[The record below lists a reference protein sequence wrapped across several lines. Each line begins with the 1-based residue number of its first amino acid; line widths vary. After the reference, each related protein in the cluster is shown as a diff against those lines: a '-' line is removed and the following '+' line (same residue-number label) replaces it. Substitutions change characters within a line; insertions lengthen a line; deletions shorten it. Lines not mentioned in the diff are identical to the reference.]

1 MMTNAPTGAS
11 RRYLVN
17 TLKYLFGTLVLCSL
31 FAFSNPAQARRVF
44 LNGVNLNSLDLPAIT
59 LKGCDVHVDSKGNIH
74 ITAKGYKIQVAGKD
88 PARRSATTSSS
99 FKTMGSARGRYYLV
113 SFFNKKSATQYDI
126 EVFINGK
133 MIRRIRA
140 RNDQVAIEI
149 TRHIKR
155 GKKNEIIFVSRKSYG
170 SRGRT
175 SASAMDYFRVVIG
188 SGFESRGQIVLKHSL
203 LETRRTAAQTK
214 AVYTEKH
221 RVILR

>member
-1 MMTNAPTGAS
+1 MHK
-11 RRYLVN
+11 V
-17 TLKYLFGTLVLCSL
+17 KYLFGALVLCGL
-31 FAFSNPAQARRVF
+31 FVASTSAQARRVY
-44 LNGVNLNSLDLPAIT
+44 LNGVNLNAVDLPAMT
-59 LKGCDVHVDSKGNIH
+59 LKGCDVHIDSKGNIH
-74 ITAKGYKIQVAGKD
+74 ITAKGYKIQVSGNNS
-88 PARRSATTSSS
+88 ARRAANTSSS
-99 FKTMGSARGRYYLV
+99 TKTMGTARGRYYLV

-133 MIRRIRA
+133 MIRRIRS

-155 GKKNEIIFVSRKSYG
+155 GQKNEIIFVSRKNYG

-214 AVYTEKH
+214 SIYTEKH